1 MNLTKDLEMIGE
13 MTEQERFTKK
23 DMSKT
28 VYVALFASK
37 YYDNQFPLCVAITEE
52 KAIEGAIRNVEG
64 YYNPRYEVFTAED
77 FDVYEMELKE

>member
-1 MNLTKDLEMIGE
+1 MNHSER

-28 VYVALFASK
+28 VYVALFNSK
-37 YYDNQFPLCVAITEE
+37 YYDNPFPLCVAITEE

-77 FDVYEMELKE
+77 FDVYKMELKE